1 MKNNEINININIES
15 FKNLLKI
22 LFIKSQNEKL
32 CLKADFEKEI
42 DLENLVKDNRDKKL
56 IRDFIEEISDEQ
68 IKKYLNNISDIG
80 YHLTY
85 SDCCKLGL
93 M

>member
-1 MKNNEINININIES
+1 MKNNETIINIES
-15 FKNLLKI
+15 FKNLLKL
-22 LFIKSQNEKL
+22 LFIKLQGEKL

-42 DLENLVKDNRDKKL
+42 DLENLVKDDKDKKL
-56 IRDFIEEISDEQ
+56 IGDFIEEISNEQ
-68 IKKYLNNISDIG
+68 IKKCLNNISDTG

-85 SDCCKLGL
+85 SDCCNLGI